1 MDAFL
6 TALPT
11 ILKAMAMGAV
21 PILLASLGELF
32 SERAGLV
39 NIGLEGLM
47 AVGAFVGFA
56 VAKVSGSLWLG
67 LGAAMAAGVLVNMV
81 YAVCTVS
88 LCSDQTVTGMAVN
101 ILAPAIALFG
111 YNLFVGSN
119 PANAT
124 GSQMASVAIPG
135 LSQIPYVGG
144 ALFNQTPVAYL
155 AFLLVP
161 FVWWFFRDFRAGLA
175 FRSVGENPHA
185 AETLG
190 IKVVRTKYVA
200 SIVCGALAAAGG
212 AFLTLCYTPIYTDGI
227 VMGRGFIALATLIF
241 GRWNAFGVLGAS
253 LLFGFFDGT
262 SVALQAQFQAAPVM
276 FFKMIPYIFTIV
288 ALIFFGSR
296 NAGPKACGKPYMREQ
311 R

>member
-1 MDAFL
+1 M
-6 TALPT
+6 
-11 ILKAMAMGAV
+11 

-39 NIGLEGLM
+39 NIGLEGIM

-56 VAKVSGSLWLG
+56 VAKMSGNLWVG
-67 LGAAMAAGVLVNMV
+67 LVVAMVAGVLVNML
-81 YAVCTVS
+81 YAFCTVT
-88 LCSDQTVTGMAVN
+88 LRSDQVVTSMAIN

-111 YNLFVGSN
+111 YNLFVGN
-119 PANAT
+119 NTANAT
-124 GSQMASVAIPG
+124 GSQMASLAIPG
-135 LSQIPYVGG
+135 LADIPFVGN

-161 FVWWFFRDFRAGLA
+161 VVAWFFKRFRAGLS
-175 FRSVGENPHA
+175 FRSVGENPQA

-190 IKVVRTKYVA
+190 INVIGIKYVA
-200 SIVCGALAAAGG
+200 CVLCGVLAAAGG

-241 GRWNAFGVLGAS
+241 GRWNAYGVLAAS

-296 NAGPKACGKPYMREQ
+296 NAGPKASGKPYMREQ

>member
-1 MDAFL
+1 MDVLL

-39 NIGLEGLM
+39 NIGLEGIM

-56 VAKVSGSLWLG
+56 VAKMSGNLWVG
-67 LGAAMAAGVLVNMV
+67 LVVAMVAGVLVNML
-81 YAVCTVS
+81 YAFCTVT
-88 LCSDQTVTGMAVN
+88 LRSDQVVTSMAIN

-111 YNLFVGSN
+111 YNLFVGN
-119 PANAT
+119 NTANAT
-124 GSQMASVAIPG
+124 GSQMASLAIPG
-135 LSQIPYVGG
+135 LADIPFVGN

-161 FVWWFFRDFRAGLA
+161 VVAWFFKRFRAGLS
-175 FRSVGENPHA
+175 FRSVGENPQA

-190 IKVVRTKYVA
+190 INVIGIKYVA
-200 SIVCGALAAAGG
+200 CVLCGVLAAAGG

-241 GRWNAFGVLGAS
+241 GRWNAYGVLAAS

-296 NAGPKACGKPYMREQ
+296 NAGPKASGKPYMREQ